1 MKYDLILTTKFK
13 KDYKRI
19 KKRGYDLTLLQSIVD
34 ELLLGNPLDK
44 KYKDHILKGTFNS
57 KHECHI
63 KPDWLLIYEISEITS
78 SLTLISTGT
87 HADLLEI

>member
-34 ELLLGNPLDK
+34 ELLLGNP
-44 KYKDHILKGTFNS
+44 HS
-57 KHECHI
+57 
-63 KPDWLLIYEISEITS
+63 
-78 SLTLISTGT
+78 
-87 HADLLEI
+87 